1 MSLTGRLTLG
11 REPGSRGLKLN
22 DDAVSRK
29 HVHITWHQQHG
40 LAELEDLKS
49 KNGTFVNGLRTARR
63 YLEIGDVV
71 RIGDTLMLVREGGE
85 AGDAHDPVPGMVG
98 RSAAMMAAKAR
109 LAMAARG
116 GLPVLILGETG
127 SGKEL
132 AARAVHELS
141 ERGGEFEP
149 MNCSAVPEQLFE
161 SVFFGHRRGAFTG
174 ATDDSKGILRQCDKG
189 TVFLDEIGE
198 LPPAAQPKL
207 LRFLEDGMIRPVGET
222 RQKKVD
228 VRVVAA
234 TNAELPRL
242 EAEGKFRADLLAR
255 LETIVVH
262 LPSLAERKEDVLP
275 LLRHF
280 SAAAGFEHVE
290 IEPDAAEALLVAPWK
305 RNVRGL
311 KALVDERA
319 QMAWPGEVRNDGA
332 VSLAVEDLPREL
344 GQPVLERSTAP
355 VPPVIARQT
364 RPSKEE
370 LARMLEQHGRNINLV
385 ALAYGKDRKQIY
397 RWMEFHGIER

>member
-1 MSLTGRLTLG
+1 
-11 REPGSRGLKLN
+11 
-22 DDAVSRK
+22 
-29 HVHITWHQQHG
+29 
-40 LAELEDLKS
+40 
-49 KNGTFVNGLRTARR
+49 
-63 YLEIGDVV
+63 
-71 RIGDTLMLVREGGE
+71 
-85 AGDAHDPVPGMVG
+85 
-98 RSAAMMAAKAR
+98 
-109 LAMAARG
+109 
-116 GLPVLILGETG
+116 
-127 SGKEL
+127 
-132 AARAVHELS
+132 
-141 ERGGEFEP
+141 
-149 MNCSAVPEQLFE
+149 
-161 SVFFGHRRGAFTG
+161 
-174 ATDDSKGILRQCDKG
+174 
-189 TVFLDEIGE
+189 
-198 LPPAAQPKL
+198 
-207 LRFLEDGMIRPVGET
+207 MIRPVGET